1 MLLRVLV
8 NVGDQLNQV
17 SVGGNVNAAKRALKQ
32 GPGALI
38 GLIEGAGVSVE
49 QIGEGL
55 AEI

>member
-1 MLLRVLV
+1 M

-17 SVGGNVNAAKRALKQ
+17 SVGGNVNATKRVLKQ

-55 AEI
+55 AET